1 MSPVSPDEHWGSKWT
16 RENKDCEHPDQ
27 QRGELM
33 SAISLEN
40 VTKRFGSM
48 RAVDGV
54 SLSAEE
60 GSLLVL
66 FGPSGCENR
75 QRFG

>member
-1 MSPVSPDEHWGSKWT
+1 
-16 RENKDCEHPDQ
+16 
-27 QRGELM
+27 M